1 MFGIQ
6 VLILSEFSKTII
18 MSKINNKFMQSH
30 LHAGKTFSNFFCKPC
45 DQKKYTS
52 NIPFKKNI
60 LYILWP
66 NNFIS
71 SIFPGNK
78 VTGTSKIIMDKNV
91 HYNVIYNMKNSN
103 QSKCFD
109 KLWFNSTIQ
118 LEIDIR
124 LL

>member
-1 MFGIQ
+1 
-6 VLILSEFSKTII
+6 
-18 MSKINNKFMQSH
+18 
-30 LHAGKTFSNFFCKPC
+30 
-45 DQKKYTS
+45 
-52 NIPFKKNI
+52 
-60 LYILWP
+60 
-66 NNFIS
+66 
-71 SIFPGNK
+71 
-78 VTGTSKIIMDKNV
+78 MDKNV